1 MAIAY
6 GFKDFFQGRDDATKM
21 EQYLFDQ
28 EQKQALNEQRILQSR
43 AETDLINTTQANK
56 AAALNAGYKLQTE
69 QVPYLLSDIERKDA
83 LAKAGHQGA
92 LDLTG
97 LKSKYNS
104 ALTVGLDPDGLAD
117 NAIRSIRTRATTAR
131 DKDLLN
137 SATAAGDLQ
146 DSDLTVLGN
155 RMDRVNSLTGATL
168 AHELSP
174 QVRQFKRAELNQK
187 IAESTSALTDVSTKQ
202 LIAKETASYIA
213 DDELLSDPTALKAA
227 ADVAGMEPEEF
238 RKVVFERLE
247 KRRRRLLLIT
257 GKAKEEAAS
266 RENSLGGVPSSAKDS
281 PIMGRT
287 PGFGRV
293 DPSSITD
300 DKGRVDP
307 SSTTGGKG
315 PLPPGAD
322 ANVLGLNL
330 LQAP

>member
-104 ALTVGLDPDGLAD
+104 ALTVGLEPGIDGLAD

-187 IAESTSALTDVSTKQ
+187 IAESISALTDVSTKQ

-227 ADVAGMEPEEF
+227 ADVAGMEPEQF

-293 DPSSITD
+293 DPNSITG
-300 DKGRVDP
+300 DKDP
-307 SSTTGGKG
+307 NSITGDKG

-322 ANVLGLNL
+322 EAVLGLNL
-330 LQAP
+330 MQAP